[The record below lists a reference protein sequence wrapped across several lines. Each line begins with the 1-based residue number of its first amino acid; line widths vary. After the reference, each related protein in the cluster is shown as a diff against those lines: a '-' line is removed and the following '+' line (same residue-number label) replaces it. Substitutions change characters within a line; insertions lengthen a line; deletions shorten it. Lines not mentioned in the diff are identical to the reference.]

1 MIFMKDDIEKLVS
14 KLVDKVCAPEEGS
27 CIDATILPLHGCLP
41 LELQANALI
50 ILTSTDELS
59 SIKNQLLQG
68 YSPMIHIHQDLHY
81 LWRHQDHVLILLR
94 LSSQILMRGKVGVVN
109 MPRYDPIA
117 KEAKQLIEAEG
128 SFTLQ
133 KLETFK
139 SRNRWKK

>member
-1 MIFMKDDIEKLVS
+1 MKDDIEKLVS
-14 KLVDKVCAPEEGS
+14 KLVDKIKPGFDPTKGLRPEFYFDGD
-27 CIDATILPLHGCLP
+27 DAYPEH
-41 LELQANALI
+41 
-50 ILTSTDELS
+50 DELS

>member
-1 MIFMKDDIEKLVS
+1 
-14 KLVDKVCAPEEGS
+14 
-27 CIDATILPLHGCLP
+27 
-41 LELQANALI
+41 
-50 ILTSTDELS
+50 
-59 SIKNQLLQG
+59 
-68 YSPMIHIHQDLHY
+68 
-81 LWRHQDHVLILLR
+81 
-94 LSSQILMRGKVGVVN
+94 

>member
-41 LELQANALI
+41 LELQ
-50 ILTSTDELS
+50 DELS

-94 LSSQILMRGKVGVVN
+94 LSSQILMR
-109 MPRYDPIA
+109 
-117 KEAKQLIEAEG
+117 
-128 SFTLQ
+128 
-133 KLETFK
+133 
-139 SRNRWKK
+139 